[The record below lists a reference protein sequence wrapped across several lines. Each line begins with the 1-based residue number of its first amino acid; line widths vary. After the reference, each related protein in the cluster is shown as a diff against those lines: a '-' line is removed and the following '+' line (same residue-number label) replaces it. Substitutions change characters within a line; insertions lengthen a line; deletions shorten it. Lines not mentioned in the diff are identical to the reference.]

1 MRAFDAEHAE
11 LSQSEIAERTGLAR
25 AVVRRSLLTLQ
36 HLSYVGARGRR
47 FFLTPRV
54 LELGFGYLSSLRLPE
69 LARPAMEQLAH
80 SVQESC
86 SMCVL
91 DGTEIVYVAR
101 VPVKR
106 VITIALGVGAR
117 LPAYPASMGRVLL
130 AGLAD
135 AEMDAVLGA
144 SKLEPLTA
152 FTLCKPKPL
161 RAEIL
166 KVRQQG
172 YSLVMQELELGLC
185 SIAVPVRDRRNTV
198 IAALNVGMQ
207 YNKDSRS
214 RALQV
219 ILPALQQTSAGD
231 RARHCPPMGAAAGRG
246 RPDVKASH
254 GSSDCG
260 CAWHWWSGTSS
271 AGASSSCPHRWHP
284 LASTACS
291 AGC

>member
-1 MRAFDAEHAE
+1 LTDPSPNFENGPDFVQSLSRGLAVMRAFDADHAE

-36 HLSYVGARGRR
+36 HLSYIGARGRR

-86 SMCVL
+86 SMSVL
-91 DGTEIVYVAR
+91 DGSEIVYVAR

-117 LPAYPASMGRVLL
+117 LPAYAASMGRVLL
-130 AGLAD
+130 AGLPDPELD
-135 AEMDAVLGA
+135 AALEA
-144 SKLEPLTA
+144 SPLAPLTPH
-152 FTLCKPKPL
+152 TICKAKPL

-185 SIAVPVRDRRNTV
+185 SVAVPVRDRRGSV

-207 YNKDSRS
+207 YHKDSRS

-219 ILPALQQTSAGD
+219 VLPALQQTAGEIE
-231 RARHCPPMGAAAGRG
+231 RAIAHQWAPQPAE
-246 RPDVKASH
+246 
-254 GSSDCG
+254 GSQ
-260 CAWHWWSGTSS
+260 A
-271 AGASSSCPHRWHP
+271 
-284 LASTACS
+284 
-291 AGC
+291 

>member
-1 MRAFDAEHAE
+1 VSEAQPNFENGPDFVQSLSRGLMVMRAFDADHAE

-86 SMCVL
+86 SMSVL

-117 LPAYPASMGRVLL
+117 LPAYTTSMGRILL

-135 AEMDAVLGA
+135 PPLDAVLAA
-144 SKLEPLTA
+144 STLTPLTS

-166 KVRQQG
+166 RVRQQG
-172 YSLVMQELELGLC
+172 YCLVMQELELGLC
-185 SIAVPVRDRRNTV
+185 SIAVPLRDRRNTV

-207 YNKDSRS
+207 YNKDSRA

-219 ILPALQQTSAGD
+219 ILPALQQTSAEIE
-231 RARHCPPMGAAAGRG
+231 RAIAHQWAPHPAE
-246 RPDVKASH
+246 
-254 GSSDCG
+254 GS
-260 CAWHWWSGTSS
+260 AK
-271 AGASSSCPHRWHP
+271 
-284 LASTACS
+284 
-291 AGC
+291 

>member
-1 MRAFDAEHAE
+1 MRAFDADHAE

-80 SVQESC
+80 AVQESC
-86 SMCVL
+86 SMSVL
-91 DGTEIVYVAR
+91 DGSEIVYVAR

-117 LPAYPASMGRVLL
+117 LPAYAASMGRILL
-130 AGLAD
+130 AGL
-135 AEMDAVLGA
+135 EVEELEAVLA
-144 SKLEPLTA
+144 VAKLEPLTS
-152 FTLCKPKPL
+152 FTIHKPKAL

-185 SIAVPVRDRRNTV
+185 AIAVPVRDRRNSV

-207 YNKDSRS
+207 YNKDSRA
-214 RALQV
+214 RALQTV
-219 ILPALQQTSAGD
+219 LPALQRTSAEIE
-231 RARHCPPMGAAAGRG
+231 RAIAHQWAPQV
-246 RPDVKASH
+246 PDGGPA
-254 GSSDCG
+254 
-260 CAWHWWSGTSS
+260 
-271 AGASSSCPHRWHP
+271 
-284 LASTACS
+284 
-291 AGC
+291 